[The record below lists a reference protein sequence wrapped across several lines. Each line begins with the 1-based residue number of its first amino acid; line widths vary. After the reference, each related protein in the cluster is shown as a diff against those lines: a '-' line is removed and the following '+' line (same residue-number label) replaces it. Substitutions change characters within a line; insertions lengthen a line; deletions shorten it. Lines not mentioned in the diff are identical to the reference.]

1 MGSVL
6 CTFCHH
12 ALTLPSRIS
21 FRPSTLQDAL
31 SNERETLASRLGE
44 LTDSVRMMQREAH
57 CRLIAQPR
65 QHRRSEPSVSSSSSS
80 RGSRK
85 RLERSPSAISTVSSI
100 SYTSLDVRLLS
111 DSIEEFPDG
120 VVSSP
125 RLHGLLRTNSRPSS
139 AKQTLPLPRVRHV
152 RSGSLGSEKLF
163 SLQQKVVIAKSESI
177 VNLSD
182 ERACASNPGT
192 PVLNKKVSALADFHQ
207 LEVRRSSATGQLE
220 PMASRLY
227 TSKLQWSC
235 TSIDSLG
242 RSPSIMRKRLLS
254 VQTAV

>member
-1 MGSVL
+1 MWSVL
-6 CTFCHH
+6 CTLCRH

-21 FRPSTLQDAL
+21 FRLSTLQDAL
-31 SNERETLASRLGE
+31 SSERETLASRLGE

-65 QHRRSEPSVSSSSSS
+65 QHRRSEPAVSSNSS

-100 SYTSLDVRLLS
+100 SYTSLDSRLLN

-125 RLHGLLRTNSRPSS
+125 RLHGLLSTNSRPNS
-139 AKQTLPLPRVRHV
+139 AKQTLTLPRVRHV

-163 SLQQKVVIAKSESI
+163 SLQQKLVLAKSESI
-177 VNLSD
+177 VNLS
-182 ERACASNPGT
+182 EARSCASNPGT
-192 PVLNKKVSALADFHQ
+192 PVLNKKASALADFHQ

-227 TSKLQWSC
+227 TSKLQGSC

-254 VQTAV
+254 IQTAV

>member
-1 MGSVL
+1 
-6 CTFCHH
+6 
-12 ALTLPSRIS
+12 
-21 FRPSTLQDAL
+21 
-31 SNERETLASRLGE
+31 
-44 LTDSVRMMQREAH
+44 MMQREAH

-65 QHRRSEPSVSSSSSS
+65 QHRKSEPTASISSSS

-85 RLERSPSAISTVSSI
+85 RIERSPSAISTISST

-111 DSIEEFPDG
+111 DSIEEVPDG

-125 RLHGLLRTNSRPSS
+125 RLHALLSTNSRPSS
-139 AKQTLPLPRVRHV
+139 AKQTLTLPRVRHV

-163 SLQQKVVIAKSESI
+163 TLQQKVVLAKSESI

-182 ERACASNPGT
+182 ARACASNPGT
-192 PVLNKKVSALADFHQ
+192 PVPNKKTSALADFQHQ

-220 PMASRLY
+220 PMGLRLH
-227 TSKLQWSC
+227 TSKLQGSC

-254 VQTAV
+254 VQTTV